1 MKMSEQR
8 ALGVTAPKQRGA
20 LADDVAAYIRELIL
34 TGQLKPGTRVD
45 QDGIGE
51 AMGVSRSPIR
61 EAIVV
66 LGQEGLLEVLPRR
79 GAIVAKLTRDDVI
92 DHYELVGLV
101 SGRAASIAASA
112 LDDAARAEL
121 AAIHAR
127 FENAPA
133 TELSG
138 LNRDFHRII
147 NRTAPARTRWLLGLL
162 EKTVPSRYY
171 EFADGWDAK
180 AIGHHQLI
188 IDAIVAKDADGARRA
203 MEFHLHESGLAAAA
217 AFEAMGFWQTE
228 DE

>member
-101 SGRAASIAASA
+101 SGRAASIAAS
-112 LDDAARAEL
+112 
-121 AAIHAR
+121 
-127 FENAPA
+127 
-133 TELSG
+133 
-138 LNRDFHRII
+138 
-147 NRTAPARTRWLLGLL
+147 
-162 EKTVPSRYY
+162 PSFRS
-171 EFADGWDAK
+171 
-180 AIGHHQLI
+180 
-188 IDAIVAKDADGARRA
+188 VAFFPK
-203 MEFHLHESGLAAAA
+203 
-217 AFEAMGFWQTE
+217 
-228 DE
+228 